1 MKTGKDLSRRNFI
14 KQSAYISGGAIISA
28 NAGRLFAAD
37 SDQLGVAIIG
47 AGGRGTYD
55 LIRCL
60 KSSKGVALVAMAD
73 MFQDQLDKSIEK
85 VQKEVLDKEKIKV
98 TPDTMYLGF
107 DAYKKVLGMKEVD
120 LVLLTT
126 PPGFRPMMLR
136 ASVEAGKHIFME
148 KPGAVDPVGIRSL
161 LESTELAKQ
170 KGVAIAAGFQQR
182 WMPQYIEL
190 IKRVNDGQIGE
201 IGSAQAYWAGDMVKW
216 HWQPRK
222 PEWSDMEWQIR
233 CWPYFTWL
241 SGDCYVEQI
250 VHNLDV
256 LNWMMDSTPVSCLG
270 MGGRAVRTG
279 PEFGNI
285 YDHFTVE
292 YEYEGGMRNLAMS
305 AQMAGTTNRVSNRIQ
320 GSKGWGTVD
329 RATARIEGENPW
341 RFEGEKKNPEE
352 VLFAHLID
360 GIRKGEYMN
369 DGKLVAE
376 ATMTAIMGRTS
387 AYTGR
392 ELKWDWIMK
401 ASKQDLSPAKYEMGP
416 LPVVPV
422 SLPGQTPLV

>member
-1 MKTGKDLSRRNFI
+1 
-14 KQSAYISGGAIISA
+14 
-28 NAGRLFAAD
+28 
-37 SDQLGVAIIG
+37 
-47 AGGRGTYD
+47 
-55 LIRCL
+55 
-60 KSSKGVALVAMAD
+60 MAD
-73 MFQDQLDKSIEK
+73 MFQDQLDNSMKKIRE
-85 VQKEVLDKEKIKV
+85 EVLDPKKIKV
-98 TPDTMYLGF
+98 TPDTTYLGF
-107 DAYKKVLGMKEVD
+107 DAYKKILAMKEVD
-120 LVLLTT
+120 LVLLAT
-126 PPGFRPMMLR
+126 PPGFRPEMVR
-136 ASVEAGKHIFME
+136 AAVEAGKHIFME

-170 KGVAIAAGFQQR
+170 KGIAIAAGFQQR
-182 WMPQYIEL
+182 WMPQYIDL
-190 IKRVNDGQIGE
+190 IKRANAGQMGQITG
-201 IGSAQAYWAGDMVKW
+201 AQAYWAGDMVKW

-256 LNWMMDSTPVSCLG
+256 MNWMMGSTPVSCFG

-292 YEYEGGMRNLAMS
+292 YEYPGGMRNLAMS
-305 AQMAGTTNRVSNRIQ
+305 AQMAGTTNRVSNRIE
-320 GSKGWGTVD
+320 GSEGWGTVD
-329 RATARIEGENPW
+329 RATSRIEGKNPW
-341 RFEGEKKNPEE
+341 KFDKEPKNAEE
-352 VLFAHLID
+352 VLFSSLIR
-360 GIRKGEYMN
+360 GIRDSNPMN

-401 ASKQDLSPAKYEMGP
+401 ASKQDLRPAKYEMGP
-416 LPVVPV
+416 LPVAPV

>member
-1 MKTGKDLSRRNFI
+1 
-14 KQSAYISGGAIISA
+14 
-28 NAGRLFAAD
+28 
-37 SDQLGVAIIG
+37 
-47 AGGRGTYD
+47 
-55 LIRCL
+55 
-60 KSSKGVALVAMAD
+60 
-73 MFQDQLDKSIEK
+73 
-85 VQKEVLDKEKIKV
+85 
-98 TPDTMYLGF
+98 
-107 DAYKKVLGMKEVD
+107 
-120 LVLLTT
+120 
-126 PPGFRPMMLR
+126 MLR
-136 ASVEAGKHIFME
+136 SSVEAGKHVFME

-161 LESTELAKQ
+161 LKSTELAKK

-201 IGSAQAYWAGDMVKW
+201 VGSAQAYWAGDMVKW

-256 LNWMMDSTPVSCLG
+256 LNWMMDSTPVSCFG

-305 AQMAGTTNRVSNRIQ
+305 AQMEGTTNRVSNRIQ

-329 RATARIEGENPW
+329 RATARIEGEKPW

-352 VLFAHLID
+352 VLFAHLIE
-360 GIRKGEYMN
+360 GIRRGEYMN
-369 DGKLVAE
+369 DGKIVAE

-392 ELKWDWIMK
+392 ELKWDWIMN
-401 ASKQDLSPAKYEMGP
+401 ASKQDLTPPKYEMGP